1 MTSSFTAAAVEAPA
15 FWEALVERFAVRA
28 ASRPRKLRAY
38 RELIASGAMAEA
50 GSAYRAGALALS
62 PPSRYLINRSGGR
75 KKTIYIFPPREEL
88 FMKGLNVALQPF
100 SHLHSP
106 LCHSFQRGRGVRTAY
121 AALRSIAGLDSMS
134 CLHLD
139 VREYFA
145 SIPAERLL
153 QSLPRELADAAPLLK
168 LLREVL
174 LEPAVVVEGHVV
186 TDPRKGVLAG
196 TPLAPLLANLYLRP
210 LDDMFEAAGIAYLR
224 YADDLIVFGSPS
236 EIASH
241 GGVLEGRLSELGLA
255 INRQKTRVSAAGEAW
270 EFLGLR
276 HERGRIDLAS
286 TTVDK
291 MRHRARRL
299 ARRARGRPD
308 AARYVIR
315 RLNRKLYGVGVDV
328 SRFTWSTWF
337 FPLID
342 SDITLRRLDGAVQE
356 QLRFA
361 VTGRHE
367 LRNRGAVSYA
377 QLAAAG
383 YLPLVTAY
391 RAYRRGPA
399 DFERLLERRLWPNRS
414 LTGREAAESAP
425 QRGAAPPG
433 QTRPATP
440 GCRNTMA
447 PDVDLRGNVGT
458 HRKPG
463 GGAKDR
469 APHD

>member
-1 MTSSFTAAAVEAPA
+1 MTSSSFTATEVEAPA
-15 FWEALVERFAVRA
+15 FWETLVERFAIRA

-38 RELIASGAMAEA
+38 RALIATGAMTEA
-50 GSAYRAGALALS
+50 VAAYRAGAFELR

-75 KKTIYIFPPREEL
+75 KKIIYIFPPREEL
-88 FMKGLNVALQPF
+88 FMKGLNVALQPLA
-100 SHLHSP
+100 HLHSP
-106 LCHSFQRGRGVRTAY
+106 LCHSFQSGRGVRTAY
-121 AALRSIAGLDSMS
+121 AAVRSITGLDSMS

-153 QSLPRELADAAPLLK
+153 QSLPKELADDAPLLK
-168 LLREVL
+168 LLREIL
-174 LEPAVVVEGHVV
+174 LEPTVVVDGQLVA
-186 TDPRKGVLAG
+186 DPRKGVLAG
-196 TPLAPLLANLYLRP
+196 TPLAPLLANLYLRT

-236 EIASH
+236 EIATH
-241 GGVLEGRLSELGLA
+241 RAALERRLAELGLE
-255 INRQKTRVSAAGEAW
+255 INRRKTRVSPAGAAW

-299 ARRARGRPD
+299 ARRARGRPN
-308 AARYVIR
+308 AAGYVIR
-315 RLNRKLYGVGVDV
+315 RLNRKLYGVGADV

-342 SDITLRRLDGAVQE
+342 SDVTLRGLDGVVQE

-367 LRNRGAVSYA
+367 RRNRGAVSYA
-377 QLAAAG
+377 QLSEAG

-399 DFERLLERRLWPNRS
+399 EYESLLDRRLGSRRS
-414 LTGREAAESAP
+414 AFARS
-425 QRGAAPPG
+425 
-433 QTRPATP
+433 
-440 GCRNTMA
+440 
-447 PDVDLRGNVGT
+447 
-458 HRKPG
+458 
-463 GGAKDR
+463 
-469 APHD
+469 

>member
-1 MTSSFTAAAVEAPA
+1 MLLTSSFTAAAVEAPG
-15 FWEALVERFAVRA
+15 FWETLVERFAVRA

-50 GSAYRAGALALS
+50 GAAYRAGAFELS

-88 FMKGLNVALQPF
+88 FMKGLNVALQPL

-121 AALRSIAGLDSMS
+121 AALRSIAGLDAMS

-145 SIPAERLL
+145 SIPADRLL
-153 QSLPRELADAAPLLK
+153 QSLPQELANDAPLLK
-168 LLREVL
+168 LLRDML
-174 LEPAVVVEGHVV
+174 LKPTVAVEGRVLA
-186 TDPRKGVLAG
+186 DPRKGVLAG

-210 LDDMFEAAGIAYLR
+210 LDDMFEAAEIAYLR
-224 YADDLIVFGSPS
+224 YADDLLVFGSPS
-236 EIASH
+236 ELASH
-241 GGVLEGRLSELGLA
+241 RGALERRLGELGLEV
-255 INRQKTRVSAAGEAW
+255 NSRKTRVSAAAAAW

-299 ARRARGRPD
+299 ARRARGRPN

-328 SRFTWSTWF
+328 SRFTWATWF

-342 SDITLRRLDGAVQE
+342 SDATLRRLDRVVQE

-367 LRNRGAVSYA
+367 RRNRGAVSYA
-377 QLAAAG
+377 QLAEAG

-399 DFERLLERRLWPNRS
+399 DFESLLERRLWPNRS
-414 LTGREAAESAP
+414 LTGLAAA
-425 QRGAAPPG
+425 RGA
-433 QTRPATP
+433 QS
-440 GCRNTMA
+440 
-447 PDVDLRGNVGT
+447 
-458 HRKPG
+458 
-463 GGAKDR
+463 R
-469 APHD
+469 AASHDQSSAGSITWAIT

>member
-15 FWEALVERFAVRA
+15 FWEALVERIAERP

-38 RELIASGAMAEA
+38 RELLASGAMAEA
-50 GSAYRAGALALS
+50 GAAYRAGAFALS

-100 SHLHSP
+100 AHLHSP

-145 SIPAERLL
+145 SIPADRLL
-153 QSLPRELADAAPLLK
+153 QSLPRELANDAPLLK
-168 LLREVL
+168 LLREML
-174 LEPAVVVEGHVV
+174 LEPTVVVEGNVV
-186 TDPRKGVLAG
+186 ADSRKGVLAG

-210 LDDMFEAAGIAYLR
+210 LDDMFEAAAIAYLR
-224 YADDLIVFGSPS
+224 YADDLIVFGTPS
-236 EIASH
+236 EIDSH
-241 GGVLEGRLSELGLA
+241 GGALEGRLGELGLE
-255 INRQKTRVSAAGEAW
+255 INPRKTRVSAPGEAW

-308 AARYVIR
+308 ATRYVIR

-342 SDITLRRLDGAVQE
+342 ADVTLRRLDTVVQE

-367 LRNRGAVSYA
+367 RRNRGAVSYA
-377 QLAAAG
+377 KLTASG

-399 DFERLLERRLWPNRS
+399 EYESLLDRRLGFMRS
-414 LTGREAAESAP
+414 AGSLS
-425 QRGAAPPG
+425 
-433 QTRPATP
+433 
-440 GCRNTMA
+440 
-447 PDVDLRGNVGT
+447 
-458 HRKPG
+458 
-463 GGAKDR
+463 
-469 APHD
+469 

>member
-1 MTSSFTAAAVEAPA
+1 LLLTSDTLAAAG
-15 FWEALVERFAVRA
+15 FWDALVDRFAVRA
-28 ASRPRKLRAY
+28 TSRPRKLRAY
-38 RELIASGAMAEA
+38 RALVESGAMTE
-50 GSAYRAGALALS
+50 STNLYRAGALTLS

-88 FMKGLNVALQPF
+88 FMKGLNVALQPL

-121 AALRSIAGLDSMS
+121 TALRAIAGLDSMA

-153 QSLPRELADAAPLLK
+153 RSLPRELADDAPLLR
-168 LLREVL
+168 LLREML
-174 LEPAVVVEGHVV
+174 LEPAVVVDGDVV
-186 TDPRKGVLAG
+186 ADPRKGVLAG

-210 LDDMFEAAGIAYLR
+210 LDDMFESAGVAYIR
-224 YADDLIVFGSPS
+224 YADDLVVFGSPA
-236 EIASH
+236 EIATH
-241 GGVLEGRLSELGLA
+241 REAMERRLAELGLE
-255 INRQKTRVSAAGEAW
+255 INRRKTRVSAAGAAW

-276 HERGRIDLAS
+276 HEHGRIDLAS

-299 ARRARGRPD
+299 ARRARGRSN

-342 SDITLRRLDGAVQE
+342 SDVTLRRLDGVLQE

-367 LRNRGAVSYA
+367 RRNRGAVSYA
-377 QLAAAG
+377 QLTEAG

-399 DFERLLERRLWPNRS
+399 DFEDLLERRLWPNR
-414 LTGREAAESAP
+414 AP
-425 QRGAAPPG
+425 
-433 QTRPATP
+433 
-440 GCRNTMA
+440 
-447 PDVDLRGNVGT
+447 L
-458 HRKPG
+458 
-463 GGAKDR
+463 
-469 APHD
+469 

>member
-1 MTSSFTAAAVEAPA
+1 MTSDTLAASG
-15 FWEALVERFAVRA
+15 FWDALVDRFAVRA
-28 ASRPRKLRAY
+28 TSRPRKLRAY
-38 RELIASGAMAEA
+38 RALVESGAMIEA
-50 GSAYRAGALALS
+50 TTLYRAGAFALS

-88 FMKGLNVALQPF
+88 FMKGLNAALQPF

-145 SIPAERLL
+145 SIPAEPLL
-153 QSLPRELADAAPLLK
+153 QSLPRELADDAPLAK
-168 LLREVL
+168 LLREML
-174 LEPAVVVEGHVV
+174 LEPTAVVEGDVV
-186 TDPRKGVLAG
+186 ADPRKGVLAG

-210 LDDMFEAAGIAYLR
+210 LDDMFEAAGVAYLR
-224 YADDLIVFGSPS
+224 YADDLIVFGSPT

-241 GGVLEGRLSELGLA
+241 RGALEGRLGELGLET
-255 INRQKTRVSAAGEAW
+255 NRRKTRLSSAGEAW

-286 TTVDK
+286 TTADK

-342 SDITLRRLDGAVQE
+342 SDVTLRRLDGVVQD

-367 LRNRGAVSYA
+367 RRNRGAVSYA
-377 QLAAAG
+377 QLTEAG

-399 DFERLLERRLWPNRS
+399 DFESLLERRLWPKRS
-414 LTGREAAESAP
+414 LTGREAAETAP
-425 QRGAAPPG
+425 RRDAGPPG
-433 QTRPATP
+433 
-440 GCRNTMA
+440 
-447 PDVDLRGNVGT
+447 
-458 HRKPG
+458 
-463 GGAKDR
+463 
-469 APHD
+469 

>member
-1 MTSSFTAAAVEAPA
+1 MTPSFTAAAVDKPG

-28 ASRPRKLRAY
+28 ASRPRKLCAY
-38 RELIASGAMAEA
+38 RELVASGAMADA
-50 GSAYRAGALALS
+50 GAAYRAGAFALS

-75 KKTIYIFPPREEL
+75 KKTIYIFPPLEEL

-134 CLHLD
+134 CFHLD

-145 SIPAERLL
+145 SISPERLL
-153 QSLPRELADAAPLLK
+153 QSLPRELADDGSLLK
-168 LLREVL
+168 LLREML
-174 LEPAVVVEGHVV
+174 LEPTVVVEGHVV
-186 TDPRKGVLAG
+186 ADPRKGVLAG
-196 TPLAPLLANLYLRP
+196 APLAPLLANLYLRP
-210 LDDMFEAAGIAYLR
+210 LDDMFAAAGVVYQR

-241 GGVLEGRLSELGLA
+241 RRALEGRLGELGLE
-255 INRQKTRVSAAGEAW
+255 INRRKTRVSAAGAAW

-299 ARRARGRPD
+299 ARRARGRPN
-308 AARYVIR
+308 AARYVVR

-342 SDITLRRLDGAVQE
+342 SDVTLRRLDGVVQE

-367 LRNRGAVSYA
+367 RRNRGAVSYA
-377 QLAAAG
+377 QLTEAG

-391 RAYRRGPA
+391 RAYRRGPT
-399 DFERLLERRLWPNRS
+399 DFESLLERRVWPNRA
-414 LTGREAAESAP
+414 L
-425 QRGAAPPG
+425 
-433 QTRPATP
+433 
-440 GCRNTMA
+440 
-447 PDVDLRGNVGT
+447 L
-458 HRKPG
+458 
-463 GGAKDR
+463 
-469 APHD
+469 

>member
-1 MTSSFTAAAVEAPA
+1 MTSSSSTATAVEAPG

-38 RELIASGAMAEA
+38 RELVASGAMADA
-50 GSAYRAGALALS
+50 GGAYRAGAFALS

-88 FMKGLNVALQPF
+88 FMKGLNLALQTF

-153 QSLPRELADAAPLLK
+153 QSLPGELADDAPLLT
-168 LLREVL
+168 LLREML
-174 LEPAVVVEGHVV
+174 LEPTVVVEGQFVA
-186 TDPRKGVLAG
+186 DPRKGVLAG
-196 TPLAPLLANLYLRP
+196 APLAPMLANLYLRP
-210 LDDMFEAAGIAYLR
+210 LDDIFETAGVAYLR

-241 GGVLEGRLSELGLA
+241 RGALEERLGELGLE
-255 INRQKTRVSAAGEAW
+255 INRRKTRLSSAGEAW

-276 HERGRIDLAS
+276 REGGRIDLAS

-342 SDITLRRLDGAVQE
+342 SDVTLRRLDTVVQE

-367 LRNRGAVSYA
+367 RRSRGVVSYA

-383 YLPLVTAY
+383 YIPLVTAY
-391 RAYRRGPA
+391 HAYRRGPA
-399 DFERLLERRLWPNRS
+399 DFESLLERRLWPNRS
-414 LTGREAAESAP
+414 LTGREAAETAP
-425 QRGAAPPG
+425 RRGAAPP
-433 QTRPATP
+433 A
-440 GCRNTMA
+440 
-447 PDVDLRGNVGT
+447 
-458 HRKPG
+458 
-463 GGAKDR
+463 
-469 APHD
+469 